1 MICAIFIICRLLSV
15 TFVMYFKARNKDL
28 YYYYFIIIIIIIII
42 IQDALN
48 PIVKMQFYF
57 CHSVVG

>member
-15 TFVMYFKARNKDL
+15 TFVKYFKARNKDL
-28 YYYYFIIIIIIIII
+28 YYYYFIIIIIIII